1 MRTMSRPASE
11 VFQAI
16 ADPTRRALLDLLA
29 QRERSVN
36 DLVAQFHVSQPA
48 VSHHLGILRHAGLVK
63 NRRAGRQRLYRL
75 HSRPLREVYDWVAH
89 YERFWTEKLGVLG
102 EHLRRSR

>member
-1 MRTMSRPASE
+1 MSAPASE

-29 QRERSVN
+29 QREYSVN
-36 DLVAQFHVSQPA
+36 DLVARFRVTQPA

-63 NRRAGRQRLYRL
+63 SRRAGRQRMYRL
-75 HSRPLREVYDWVAH
+75 HGRPLREVYGWVAH
-89 YERFWTEKLGVLG
+89 YERFWTEKLSALG